1 VTARRSSGVK
11 GASGA
16 KGASEAAA
24 AAATAE
30 RDARWMARC
39 LELAAQAPGRISPN
53 PRVGCAIVDGV
64 DGKGALLAEG
74 FHRGPG
80 TAHAEVDAL
89 QRLGGQARGATLY
102 CNLEPCSHFGRTPP
116 CAPAVAAAG
125 VTRVVIGALDPVR
138 GHGGGAALLRRAG
151 IAVETGV
158 LEEECRAANRAFFT
172 WGELGRP
179 YVVLKA
185 AMSLD
190 GKIATASGE
199 SKWIS
204 GEAAR
209 QLGHRWRAELD
220 AIVVGRAT
228 VAADDPQLTI
238 RLPPGDAT
246 ADVPGG
252 WVDPVR
258 VVVDS
263 HARVSPRARVFA
275 TPGTVVACLR
285 DAPARRLAALR
296 NVGAEPLPLP
306 ADRAGRVSIRAL
318 GRALGKRGV
327 TSMLVEGGAELH
339 ASFLAA
345 RLVDELRLV
354 VAPLVLGGRKA
365 SAGPSWIG
373 GEGVTRLARAPRF
386 APLSPPQPVGDDVL
400 LVLRPVW

>member
-1 VTARRSSGVK
+1 MTARRS
-11 GASGA
+11 A
-16 KGASEAAA
+16 KSAPGSAGSAAKAA

-53 PRVGCAIVDGV
+53 PRVGCAIV

-102 CNLEPCSHFGRTPP
+102 CNLEPCAHFGRTPP

-125 VTRVVIGALDPVR
+125 VKRVVIGALDPVR
-138 GHGGGAALLRRAG
+138 GHGGGAELLRRAG
-151 IAVETGV
+151 IEVETGV

-190 GKIATASGE
+190 GKIATAGGE

-204 GEAAR
+204 GEEAR

-228 VAADDPQLTI
+228 VEADDPQLTI
-238 RLPPGDAT
+238 RLPAGDAT
-246 ADVPGG
+246 ATIANPL
-252 WVDPVR
+252 R

-263 HARVSPRARVFA
+263 HARVSPRARIFA

-285 DAPARRLAALR
+285 DAPARKLAALR
-296 NVGAEPLPLP
+296 TAGAEPLLLP

-373 GEGVTRLARAPRF
+373 GEGVRRLARAARF
-386 APLSPPQPVGDDVL
+386 APLAPPQPVGDDVL

>member
-1 VTARRSSGVK
+1 
-11 GASGA
+11 
-16 KGASEAAA
+16 
-24 AAATAE
+24 
-30 RDARWMARC
+30 
-39 LELAAQAPGRISPN
+39 
-53 PRVGCAIVDGV
+53 
-64 DGKGALLAEG
+64 
-74 FHRGPG
+74 
-80 TAHAEVDAL
+80 
-89 QRLGGQARGATLY
+89 
-102 CNLEPCSHFGRTPP
+102 
-116 CAPAVAAAG
+116 
-125 VTRVVIGALDPVR
+125 
-138 GHGGGAALLRRAG
+138 
-151 IAVETGV
+151 
-158 LEEECRAANRAFFT
+158 
-172 WGELGRP
+172 
-179 YVVLKA
+179 
-185 AMSLD
+185 MSLD
-190 GKIATASGE
+190 GKIATAGGE

-220 AIVVGRAT
+220 AIVVGRST

-238 RLPPGDAT
+238 RLPAGDAT
-246 ADVPGG
+246 AGIANPL
-252 WVDPVR
+252 R

-285 DAPARRLAALR
+285 DAPARKLAALR
-296 NVGAEPLPLP
+296 NSGAEPLLLP
-306 ADRAGRVSIRAL
+306 ADRSGRVSIRAL